1 MNREIKFRGRR
12 RSSRKNYQKWV
23 YGNLYNDKKD
33 CFIMHRL
40 ENGDI
45 EVENCKK
52 ETIGQFTGLYDKNGK
67 EIYEGDKVNITYK
80 EITVENAII
89 EYRGS
94 SFYGSTLSDMWELD
108 MYFSIEVIGN
118 IYEVE

>member
-52 ETIGQFTGLYDKNGK
+52 ETQDKHIFMTK
-67 EIYEGDKVNITYK
+67 
-80 EITVENAII
+80 
-89 EYRGS
+89 
-94 SFYGSTLSDMWELD
+94 
-108 MYFSIEVIGN
+108 
-118 IYEVE
+118 